1 MKLFYFPG
9 ACSLGIHVLLE
20 EIGASYE
27 AVLLDLRSGAHKAP
41 EYVALNPKSKVPA
54 LVRDNGRVLT
64 EWPAIAFYLANLH
77 PQAGLLPTDVDA
89 AADAVSAVEY
99 IVSTMHMQAFARM
112 YRPERFA
119 VSEADFDS
127 VRAQGKDMFLAGLE
141 MMGQILQGRE
151 FLAGDRFSIA
161 DAALLFVTF
170 WAARGELP
178 LPASVAAHFARM
190 KQRASVQTVFAR
202 EGLAL

>member
-20 EIGASYE
+20 EIGATYE
-27 AVLLDLRSGAHKAP
+27 SVLLDLRSGAHKAP
-41 EYVALNPKSKVPA
+41 EYMALNPKSKVPA

-64 EWPAIAFYLANLH
+64 EWPAIAFYLARLH
-77 PQAGLLPTDVDA
+77 PEAGLLPSDVDA
-89 AADAVSAVEY
+89 AADAISVVEY
-99 IVSTMHMQAFARM
+99 IVSSMHMQAFARM

-119 VSEADFDS
+119 VSEADFDT
-127 VRAQGKDMFLAGLE
+127 VRAQGKEMFLGGLE
-141 MMGQILQGRE
+141 MIGQILQGRE
-151 FLAGDRFSIA
+151 FIAGDRFSIA

-170 WAARGELP
+170 WAARGEMP
-178 LPASVAAHFARM
+178 LPATVAAHFARM
-190 KQRASVQTVFAR
+190 KQRASVQTVFTR